1 MQSSL
6 VEWSSVHVASA
17 VSLSSSEAVFPS
29 TAILP
34 EAERSQF
41 ESVSV
46 ENSLSQ
52 NSRVEL
58 TNSVQ
63 KELERMSIFSSN
75 FQRLEIF

>member
-41 ESVSV
+41 ESVLL
-46 ENSLSQ
+46 ERSLSQ
-52 NSRVEL
+52 KSLFEPASKSSGRGRNGEII
-58 TNSVQ
+58 Q
-63 KELERMSIFSSN
+63 K
-75 FQRLEIF
+75 